1 MEPKL
6 LVFLVVIL
14 GFSSTCTA
22 TTYMVG
28 DNSGWD
34 ISTDLD
40 SWTTGKQFQV
50 GDVLGNL
57 ILSMTYLSII
67 QILKIRCYVIH

>member
-1 MEPKL
+1 MTMDSTYMASKL
-6 LVFLVVIL
+6 LALVAVAIL

-34 ISTDLD
+34 ISTDLS
-40 SWTTGKQFQV
+40 SWTAGKQFHV
-50 GDVLGNL
+50 GDVLGN
-57 ILSMTYLSII
+57 
-67 QILKIRCYVIH
+67 